1 MAASVHAQTAVYNG
15 GITTTINSTVFVL
28 PMGVT
33 TDSSGNVFVADN
45 GTTPTVYEMKR
56 TGPGTYSAPVALP
69 GGFTCTAASTE
80 EYPCLR
86 GVAVD
91 SSGHVWVAGYNGG
104 SGGTV
109 YELTPAAGAYTTPP
123 TSVTGPAP
131 SGWNAPW
138 GVSVDP
144 AGNVFVTDNAA
155 ATISEIS
162 NTSISLGTPAV
173 TTVVSSGIVAQPRG
187 LAVNSSDTIYAID
200 GNVSHVVAIASPYTS
215 ASIVNPYSFQ
225 GPGDLALD
233 SNGNLWITEFQM
245 NNIRELTAGSNY
257 ATVFSWGNGLS
268 GPVSVWP
275 DSDGTILLS
284 DSGNHAIKQIALQ
297 PGVNFGT
304 RAIGSTSAT
313 QTLTFTFTGASST
326 TIQPP
331 VVVTQGATG
340 KDFADALTGTCT
352 TANGPGNPY
361 IPASS
366 CTVNVSFTPAAP
378 GLRMGAV
385 ELLDSSGNLL
395 AEALLNG
402 IGTGPQL
409 TFFSPGA
416 VGTKLAAL
424 TAPGVPQKVAVDASG
439 NVFVADSY
447 VSKIFKIPAGG
458 GTPTQVASGF
468 SGTPYGFTVD
478 GAGNLF
484 IGDTDHYRILE
495 VLAPAYTTIN
505 NVSPVLVAAPLGL
518 AVDANDNIYVAEAS
532 SGGTSAVEE
541 VTAASSYSVVKTL
554 SSSFTKAFGIAVDAS
569 GNVFVADQG
578 SNSITELV
586 GGSSTNIH
594 TYGSFSSPEDVA
606 VDAAGNL
613 YVADNGGGTITE
625 LTGGSTYPISLTLAK
640 SLLSPAGVA
649 LDSKGNVYY
658 STDGSDNSVYELNRI
673 AAPSLTFLSSAYQ
686 TLSTDSPQSVT
697 VSNSGSTGSNLNLI
711 GLTVTTTTTG
721 AANSFSLSTGTGD
734 CSATSTLTSGNSDES
749 CELAINFTPQ
759 AVANPINGTVVLSD
773 NVPSSPQT
781 ITLKGSSTKATP
793 VISWATPSP
802 ISYGTTLAGVLDA
815 AAKNG
820 TNTVPGTFTY
830 TAQLNGVGT
839 PTTVTTS
846 TVLAVGTYTLTAN
859 FAPSSTT
866 DFNPPSSVGVSL
878 TVTKATPTITWPAA
892 SAITYG
898 QTLASSTLSG
908 GSALNGS
915 TAVAG
920 SFAFT
925 TPGTAP
931 TAGTYAASVTFTPSD
946 TTDYSPVTGTVNV
959 TVNKATP
966 TITWPTASDITYG
979 QTLASSTLTGGS
991 ALRGTTNVPG
1001 AFAFTTPTTV
1011 PTAGTDPEGVTFTP
1025 TDTTDYNLVTGSVN
1039 VVVSKATP
1047 TITWPTASSISYSET
1062 LASSTLTG
1070 GSAHNGTTTVTGAF
1084 AFTAPTTAPPVGT
1097 NPQSVT
1103 FTPTD
1108 TTDYNPVTGTVNV
1121 TVSKATPT
1129 ITWPAASGITYGQTL
1144 ASSTL
1149 TGGSALNGT
1158 TTVTGA
1164 FAFATPTTVPT
1175 AGTQSESVTFTPTDT
1190 TDYNP
1195 VTGSVN
1201 VVVSKATP
1209 TITWPAA
1216 SGITYGQTLASS
1228 TLTGGSALN
1237 GTTTVTGNFAFTTPT
1252 TVPTAGTQSEG
1263 VTFTPTDTTDYN
1275 PVTGSVNVV
1284 VSKATP
1290 TITWPTASSISYS
1303 QTLASSTLTGGS
1315 AHNGTT
1321 TVTGTFA
1328 FTTPTTAPPVGTNAQ
1343 SVTFTPAD
1351 TTDYDPV
1358 TGTVNVTVNKATPT
1372 ITWPTASGIAYG
1384 QTLASSTLTGGSAL
1398 NGTTTVTGSFAFTTP
1413 TTVPTAGTDSESVT
1427 FTPTDTT
1434 DYSAVTGTVT
1444 VVVSKA
1450 TPTITWPTTGAI
1462 TYGQTLA
1469 SSTLTGGSALNG
1481 TTPVTGAFAF
1491 TTPTTVPTAGTDSE
1505 SVTFTPSDTTNYN
1518 PVTGSVNVVVSKATP
1533 TITWPTATTV
1543 VYGQTLASST
1553 LTGGGALNGATNV
1566 PGSFAFTTPTTA
1578 PPVGTSAQSVTFT
1591 PTDTTDYATV
1601 TGTVNV
1607 TVIKASL
1614 TITWPTASTI
1624 TYGQTLA
1631 SSTLT
1636 GGSALNGTTV
1646 VPGTFSFTT
1655 PTLAPTAGTHAE
1667 GVTFT
1672 PTDTT
1677 NNPVVAGATN
1687 VTVNK
1692 TTPTVT
1698 WPTASALVYGQT
1710 LASSTLTGGSAL
1722 NGTATVTGAFTFTTP
1737 TTVPAAGTN
1746 GENVTFTP
1754 TDTTDYNSVTG
1765 SVNVTVNKATP
1776 TITWPTAS
1784 SIVYGQ
1790 TLATSVL
1797 TGGSA
1802 LNGTTSVA
1810 GTFAF
1815 TTPTTVP
1822 PAGSSTQ
1829 SVTFTPADTADY
1841 VSVTGSVSVNVIK
1854 GNMTI
1859 TWPTASAITYGQ
1871 TLASSSLT
1879 GGSAINGTTVVSGSF
1894 AFTTPT
1900 VAPPAGIQAE
1910 SVTFTPTDTTNYSV
1924 VTGIVNVTVNKATP
1938 AITWPTAS
1946 VIVHG
1951 QTLASSTLTGGSAV
1965 TGTTNIAGT
1974 FAFATPTT
1982 VPGDGNNAE
1991 SVIFT
1996 PTDTTDYASVTGSV
2010 NVTVLDLTISASPAS
2025 QSGTAGGTFTYTISV
2040 APAAAGTPYPG
2051 TVTFAAIG
2059 GPSGAV
2065 IAFSPTSVAANAGPQ
2080 TVTMS
2085 VATPATS
2092 AALHP
2097 DSTGR
2102 TLVPVALAFLLLPLA
2117 GTKRMRRNGQRLAR
2131 FVCLLLL
2138 ALGGIVAT
2146 TALSGC
2152 GSNSGG
2158 TTKNDNGTQYTI
2170 TVTAASGSVNPT
2182 TTVTLTLQ

>member
-1 MAASVHAQTAVYNG
+1 LTILALLAFLCGMATSVHAQTAVYNG

-91 SSGHVWVAGYNGG
+91 SSGNVWVAGYNGG

-187 LAVNSSDTIYAID
+187 LAVNSSDTIYVID

-275 DSDGTILLS
+275 DSDGTILVS
-284 DSGNHAIKQIALQ
+284 DSGNHAVKQIALQ
-297 PGVNFGT
+297 PGVSFPT
-304 RAIGSTSAT
+304 TALGSTSAT
-313 QTLTFTFTGASST
+313 QTLTFTFTGASSA
-326 TIQPP
+326 TIQAPK
-331 VVVTQGATG
+331 VLTQGATG
-340 KDFADALTGTCT
+340 LDFADALTGTCT
-352 TANGPGNPY
+352 ATNGAGNPY
-361 IPASS
+361 NPATS
-366 CTVNVSFTPAAP
+366 CTVNVQFKPKAP
-378 GLRMGAV
+378 GLRVGAV
-385 ELLDSSGNLL
+385 ELLDTSNNLL
-395 AEALLNG
+395 AEALLYG
-402 IGTGPQL
+402 SGTGPLL
-409 TFFSPGA
+409 TFSSSGQ
-416 VGTKLAAL
+416 VTTELGTLL
-424 TAPGVPQKVAVDASG
+424 TAGDTFGVPQKVAVDGSG
-439 NVFVADSY
+439 NIFLADS
-447 VSKIFKIPAGG
+447 GG
-458 GTPTQVASGF
+458 GKLWEIPSGGSPTQIATGLAF
-468 SGTPYGFTVD
+468 GTPYGFAID

-484 IGDTDHYRILE
+484 VGDTDHSRIVE
-495 VLAPAYTTIN
+495 ILAPGYATIN

-518 AVDANDNIYVAEAS
+518 AVDASDNIYVAEAS
-532 SGGTSAVEE
+532 SGGASAVEE
-541 VTAASSYSVVKTL
+541 VTAASSYSSVKLL

-578 SNSITELV
+578 SSSITELV
-586 GGSSTNIH
+586 GGSSTNTH
-594 TYGSFSSPEDVA
+594 TYGSFSSPVDIA

-613 YVADNGGGTITE
+613 YVADNTGNTITE
-625 LTGGSTYPISLTLAK
+625 LTSVSNYASSLTLEK
-640 SLLSPAGVA
+640 SLSSPAGVA
-649 LDSKGNVYY
+649 LDGKGNLYY
-658 STDGSDNSVYELNRI
+658 SNGGDKAVYELDRTD
-673 AAPSLTFLSSAYQ
+673 APSLTFLQSPYQ

-697 VSNSGSTGSNLNLI
+697 VSNSGTTGSNLNLS
-711 GLTVTTTTTG
+711 GLTATTTTTG
-721 AANSFSLSTGTGD
+721 AANSFTLSTGTGD
-734 CSATSTLTSGNSDES
+734 CSATSSLTSGAADES
-749 CELAINFTPQ
+749 CDLAINFTPQ

-773 NVPSSPQT
+773 NGLSSPQT
-781 ITLKGSSTKATP
+781 VHMTGAGTKATP
-793 VISWATPSP
+793 IITWATPSP
-802 ISYGTTLAGVLDA
+802 ITYGTTLAGVLNA

-820 TNTVPGTFTY
+820 TNTVPGTFNY

-859 FAPSSTT
+859 FTVNLT
-866 DFNPPSSVGVSL
+866 YTNDFNTATPVGVSL
-878 TVTKATPTITWPAA
+878 TVGKAAPTITWPAA
-892 SAITYG
+892 SGITYG

-908 GSALNGS
+908 GSALNG
-915 TAVAG
+915 TTTVTG

-925 TPGTAP
+925 TPTTAP
-931 TAGTYAASVTFTPSD
+931 TAGTDPESVTFTPTD
-946 TTDYSPVTGTVNV
+946 TTDYNPVTGSVNV
-959 TVNKATP
+959 VVNKATP
-966 TITWPTASDITYG
+966 TITWPAASGITYG
-979 QTLASSTLTGGS
+979 QTLASATLTGGS

-1025 TDTTDYNLVTGSVN
+1025 TDTTDYNPVTGSVN

-1121 TVSKATPT
+1121 TVNKATST

-1358 TGTVNVTVNKATPT
+1358 TGTVNVTVTKATPT

-1384 QTLASSTLTGGSAL
+1384 QTLVSSTLTGGSAL
-1398 NGTTTVTGSFAFTTP
+1398 NGTTTLTGTFAFTTP

-1434 DYSAVTGTVT
+1434 DYNPVTGTVS

-1450 TPTITWPTTGAI
+1450 TPTITWPAASGI
-1462 TYGQTLA
+1462 TYGRTLA

-1481 TTPVTGAFAF
+1481 TTTVTGTFAF
-1491 TTPTTVPTAGTDSE
+1491 TTPTTAPTVGTQSE

-1591 PTDTTDYATV
+1591 PTDTADYNPV
-1601 TGTVNV
+1601 TGTISV
-1607 TVIKASL
+1607 TV
-1614 TITWPTASTI
+1614 
-1624 TYGQTLA
+1624 
-1631 SSTLT
+1631 
-1636 GGSALNGTTV
+1636 V
-1646 VPGTFSFTT
+1646 
-1655 PTLAPTAGTHAE
+1655 
-1667 GVTFT
+1667 
-1672 PTDTT
+1672 
-1677 NNPVVAGATN
+1677 
-1687 VTVNK
+1687 
-1692 TTPTVT
+1692 
-1698 WPTASALVYGQT
+1698 
-1710 LASSTLTGGSAL
+1710 
-1722 NGTATVTGAFTFTTP
+1722 
-1737 TTVPAAGTN
+1737 
-1746 GENVTFTP
+1746 
-1754 TDTTDYNSVTG
+1754 
-1765 SVNVTVNKATP
+1765 
-1776 TITWPTAS
+1776 
-1784 SIVYGQ
+1784 
-1790 TLATSVL
+1790 
-1797 TGGSA
+1797 
-1802 LNGTTSVA
+1802 
-1810 GTFAF
+1810 
-1815 TTPTTVP
+1815 
-1822 PAGSSTQ
+1822 
-1829 SVTFTPADTADY
+1829 
-1841 VSVTGSVSVNVIK
+1841 K
-1854 GNMTI
+1854 GNLTI

-1871 TLASSSLT
+1871 TLASSTLI
-1879 GGSAINGTTVVSGSF
+1879 GGSALNGTTTVTGSF
-1894 AFTTPT
+1894 SFTTPT
-1900 VAPPAGIQAE
+1900 TAPTAGAHAE
-1910 SVTFTPTDTTNYSV
+1910 SVTFTPTDTTNYSAITGA
-1924 VTGIVNVTVNKATP
+1924 VTVTVNKATP
-1938 AITWPTAS
+1938 TITWPAAS
-1946 VIVHG
+1946 SVVYG

-1965 TGTTNIAGT
+1965 RGTTNVPGAFAFTTPTTVPTAGTDSESVTFTPTDAADYNAVTGNVSVAVTTGNLTITWPTASAIAYGQTLASSTLTGGSALNGASTVTGT
-1974 FAFATPTT
+1974 FAFAAPATAPPLGT
-1982 VPGDGNNAE
+1982 NAQ
-1991 SVIFT
+1991 SVTFR
-1996 PTDTTDYASVTGSV
+1996 PTDTTNYSAVTGTV
-2010 NVTVLDLTISASPAS
+2010 NVTVGQAGTTTMLTATGSSINPGSSVTLTATVVPATSGTPTGTVTFYDGSTALATVTLAAGAGGDVATFSTSALLSGSHTITATYIGDANFIGSSATSSLTITVAPLGLTISASPAGQNGS
-2025 QSGTAGGTFTYTISV
+2025 AGNTFTYQLSV
-2040 APAAAGTPYPG
+2040 APAFAGTPYPG

-2065 IAFSPTSVAANAGPQ
+2065 ITFSPTSVAANAGPQ